1 MIKNVISRIS
11 RYDSIEKILK
21 NFWFWNWNK
30 SFEEATRFFFKKKK
44 KGLLLIIVDCYKY
57 CCNIEIEI
65 ENFNQIFVILFQ
77 TFILH
82 TIKNI

>member
-1 MIKNVISRIS
+1 MKKQRDFS
-11 RYDSIEKILK
+11 L
-21 NFWFWNWNK
+21 
-30 SFEEATRFFFKKKK
+30 KKKK
-44 KGLLLIIVDCYKY
+44 KGLLLIIVDCYIVKY

>member
-1 MIKNVISRIS
+1 MKKQRDFS
-11 RYDSIEKILK
+11 L
-21 NFWFWNWNK
+21 
-30 SFEEATRFFFKKKK
+30 KKKK